1 MKLLIFNKAADFW
14 YYEIGV
20 NVIPINSQE
29 KVTYVKWSEFQG
41 NSISEEQY
49 LRWKAEGAFN
59 QGMAIIAGKIWRGK
73 YKGKYL
79 VCIDIDNKKGVEEFL
94 SHFGE
99 IDTIEKLSSKT
110 IVEWHKDNPTKVH
123 IYFIVEKPL
132 TKKSGITVRDKDKL
146 MVEDEIPAIE
156 VKSEGS
162 HGIMIV
168 SPSMHKNGFPYE
180 IMGTK
185 IPTVLDENQTEVL
198 ENTLNLIYSK
208 YNNSHGKE
216 AEVLTPIAELFKPDF
231 KVTEGNNRH
240 EVLLRVMESLIQRL
254 GKIFPEEKIKD
265 LAWDY
270 NQEHFKPPLDG
281 IEFDK
286 QWNNSKNFIAKSN
299 TIKNQ
304 ETIEEE
310 SNSITEILSTI
321 NERYINIFYDQFNR
335 LYVTIR
341 VNGHI
346 EHVRLDSNRFKSV
359 IRTEYYAKEHKALSE
374 DRLEGILKLIE
385 SQLTLDESIEKRELH
400 LRVAK
405 IDDESVYYDSTNSKW
420 EIVKISKEGWDI
432 IQNNEIP
439 IFKRHDTSSISQVYP
454 LKDYDVGIWDK
465 FLSLFNLGS
474 KNDKVLFS
482 VLLISLFIPDIPKP
496 ILILSGEGG
505 GAKTTA
511 FNIIKRL
518 VDPGSTDTIA
528 FPKQINDLIQ
538 ILDHNYVNCFD
549 NVSSISEEISD
560 LICRAVTGAGYSK
573 RALYTDDS
581 DIIYKIKR
589 FIGVNGINLATTRA
603 DFLDRSLII
612 KAKRIEDRFRKKE
625 ADIEKEI
632 ERLKPHVL
640 GFIFDILVKV
650 LKYRDEHPNE
660 KILENGYPRMADFAE
675 WGEVIARCLGYEK
688 NEFINAYF
696 ENINSQNDEVI
707 EASPIAEA
715 ILLFVK
721 DWETGYQWS
730 GTPSRLHTD
739 LTNMIDQIKPDLKK
753 SSLWPKAS
761 SALTPKIN
769 EVKTNLRYRGVHIVT
784 GERDRDGKRIITIT
798 KLSINKKTSNKWEE
812 NGQVN
817 LINIKTE
824 ALEQHDGEFFN
835 RDIYRIRNTDNW
847 ACIKCSQVGDI
858 HYMKKHVC
866 NSKN

>member
-1 MKLLIFNKAADFW
+1 MNFSESTDFW

-20 NVIPINSQE
+20 NVIPINSKE
-29 KVTYVKWSEFQG
+29 KITYIKWSEFEY
-41 NSISEEQY
+41 SSVSEEQY
-49 LRWKAEGAFN
+49 IRWKTEETFN
-59 QGMAIIAGKIWRGK
+59 QGIAVIAGKIWRGK
-73 YKGKYL
+73 YKGKNL
-79 VCIDIDNKKGVEEFL
+79 ACIDIDNKKGIEEFL

-99 IDTIEKLSSKT
+99 VDTIEKLASKT
-110 IVEWHKDNPTKVH
+110 IVEWHKDNPNKVH
-123 IYFIVEKPL
+123 VYFIVEKPL
-132 TKKSGITVRDKDKL
+132 TKKSGITVHNKDKL
-146 MVEDEIPAIE
+146 MVEDEIPALE

-168 SPSMHKNGFPYE
+168 SPSIHKNGFPYE
-180 IMGTK
+180 IIGAK
-185 IPTVLDENQTEVL
+185 SPTVLNETQSEAL
-198 ENTLNLIYSK
+198 ENSLNNIYNKHNDNSK
-208 YNNSHGKE
+208 IE
-216 AEVLTPIAELFKPDF
+216 TLTPITELFKSEF
-231 KVTEGNNRH
+231 IVTEGNNRH
-240 EVLLRVMESLIQRL
+240 EALLRVMESLIQRL
-254 GKIFPEEKIKD
+254 GKIFSEEKIKD

-270 NQEHFKPPLDG
+270 NQEHFKPPLDRK
-281 IEFDK
+281 EFEK

-304 ETIEEE
+304 ETIEED

-321 NERYINIFYDQFNR
+321 NDRYINIFYDQFNR
-335 LYVTIR
+335 LYVTLR
-341 VNGHI
+341 VNDHV

-359 IRTEYYAKEHKALSE
+359 IRTEYYAKEHKALS
-374 DRLEGILKLIE
+374 DDKLEGILKLIE
-385 SQLTLDESIEKRELH
+385 SQLTLDENVEKRELH

-405 IDDESVYYDSTNSKW
+405 IDDDSIYYDLTNLKW

-454 LKDYDVGIWDK
+454 LKDYDVGTWDK

-511 FNIIKRL
+511 FNIIKRV

-528 FPKQINDLIQ
+528 FPKQINDLVQ
-538 ILDHNYVNCFD
+538 ILDHNYINCFD

-640 GFIFDILVKV
+640 GFIFDELVKV

-675 WGEVIARCLGYEK
+675 WGEVIARCLGYRK
-688 NEFINAYF
+688 NEFTNAYY
-696 ENINSQNDEVI
+696 ENINNQNDEVI
-707 EASPIAEA
+707 ESSPIAEA
-715 ILLFVK
+715 ILLFVI
-721 DWETGYQWS
+721 DWEIGYQWS

-769 EVKTNLRYRGVHIVT
+769 EVKTNLRHRGVHIVT
-784 GERDRDGKRIITIT
+784 GERDKDGKRIITMT
-798 KLSINKKTSNKWEE
+798 KLSTNKKICNESKE
-812 NGQVN
+812 NGLSKLMNV
-817 LINIKTE
+817 ITE
-824 ALEQHDGEFFN
+824 VQEQNDREFFN
-835 RDIYRIRNTDNW
+835 PDIYRIRNTDNW
-847 ACIKCSQVGDI
+847 ACKKCSQVGDI
-858 HYMKKHVC
+858 HYMKKHTC
-866 NSKN
+866 ASKN